1 MFTDEMAA
9 SYWITR
15 LLVGACPSPV
25 GLGNSPSRPESPA
38 TQAYSG
44 LIGDDL
50 TLSKVI
56 LD

>member
-1 MFTDEMAA
+1 MFTDKMAG
-9 SYWITR
+9 SYWIIR
-15 LLVGACPSPV
+15 LLLGGCPSPV
-25 GLGNSPSRPESPA
+25 GLGNSPSRPELPA

-56 LD
+56 FH